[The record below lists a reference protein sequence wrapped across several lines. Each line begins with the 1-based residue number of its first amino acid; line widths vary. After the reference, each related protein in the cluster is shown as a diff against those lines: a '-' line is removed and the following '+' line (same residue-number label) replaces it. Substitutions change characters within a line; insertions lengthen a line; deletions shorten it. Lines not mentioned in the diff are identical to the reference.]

1 MAFEQDLS
9 HYLGKQWKTDYVIR
23 PEVQNYLQ
31 HLRFD
36 LNIPMIMK
44 MDLLLLGS
52 YTRFSCSLLM

>member
-1 MAFEQDLS
+1 MERTIAFEQDLS

-36 LNIPMIMK
+36 LNINLIIVIYRIV
-44 MDLLLLGS
+44 L
-52 YTRFSCSLLM
+52 